1 MTTHLLWAT
10 AIFGVTWAVY
20 LNDRYRCRHSRRA
33 STVSAVLVALVGVS
47 LWAVWLAMGAP

>member
-10 AIFGVTWAVY
+10 AIFGVTWAVW
-20 LNDRYRCRHSRRA
+20 LSDRYRRRCPRRE

-47 LWAVWLAMGAP
+47 LWAVWLAMGCP